1 MKVGMSLGIS
11 PREPISHTVEVV
23 QNAER
28 LGFDSAWIADVQLSM
43 KDCYIALA
51 LCAVNTSTIML
62 STGVTNPITRHPT
75 TLANGFTA
83 LNEVSNGRAIIGL
96 GTGWTGVYS
105 IGLKPAT
112 IAFLEESINNIN
124 TLCEGGEVAG
134 VDGKPYHLVTANGRI
149 PIYVA
154 ANQPRILAMCGRV
167 ADGVILMGGANVE
180 FTKWQMDHVRRGAEE
195 VGRDFNEIEL
205 HLWAA
210 IGMSD
215 DREQARDDVSHWV
228 ASQAETF
235 NKWKNLPE
243 FLHPFK
249 EDFDRAGGSYD
260 RHEHMS
266 SHATHKKVVSDEFT
280 DYVAIVGSA
289 DECLDRIQRLEKLGL
304 HGVTLAFRAGS
315 GGRQARMEALHEGII
330 RHVKQV

>member
-11 PREPISHTVEVV
+11 PREPISHTVQVV
-23 QNAER
+23 QDAER
-28 LGFDSAWIADVQLSM
+28 LGFDSVWIADVQMSM

-62 STGVTNPITRHPT
+62 STGVTNPVTRHPT

-105 IGLKPAT
+105 IGLKPAK
-112 IAFLEESINNIN
+112 IAYLEESINNIN
-124 TLCEGGEVAG
+124 TLCGGGEVAG
-134 VDGKPYHLVTANGRI
+134 VDGKPYRLVTATGKI

-180 FTKWQMDHVRRGAEE
+180 FTKWQMDHVRRGAQE
-195 VGRDFNEIEL
+195 VGRDVSEIKFD
-205 HLWAA
+205 LWTNIA
-210 IGMSD
+210 ISD
-215 DREQARDDVSHWV
+215 NRDQARDDVSHWV

-235 NKWKNLPE
+235 NKWKQLPE
-243 FLHPFK
+243 FLVPFK
-249 EDFDRAGGSYD
+249 EDFQRAGESYN
-260 RHEHMS
+260 RLEHMS
-266 SHATHKKVVSDEFT
+266 SHASHKQSVSPEFT
-280 DYVAIVGSA
+280 DYVALVGSA
-289 DECLDRIQRLEKLGL
+289 EECLERIHELEALGL
-304 HGVTLAFRAGS
+304 NGVTLAFRAGG
-315 GGRQARMEALHEGII
+315 GGRLARMEEISQGII
-330 RHVKQV
+330 KHLK

>member
-1 MKVGMSLGIS
+1 MKVGVSLGIS
-11 PREPISHTVEVV
+11 HREPISHTVEVV
-23 QNAER
+23 KSAEA

-43 KDCYIALA
+43 KDCYVALA
-51 LCAVNTSTIML
+51 LCAANTNTIKL
-62 STGVTNPITRHPT
+62 GTGVTNPVTRHFT
-75 TLANGFTA
+75 TIANGFTA

-96 GTGWTGVYS
+96 GSGWTGVYS

-112 IAFLEESINNIN
+112 INYLETSINNIN
-124 TLCEGGEVAG
+124 TLCDGGEVVG
-134 VDGKPYHLVTANGRI
+134 EDGNPYHLVTASGKV
-149 PIYVA
+149 PIFVA

-167 ADGVILMGGANVE
+167 ADGVILMGGANEE
-180 FTKWQMDHVRRGAEE
+180 FTQWQMDHVRRGAEE

>member
-11 PREPISHTVEVV
+11 PREPISHTVQVV
-23 QNAER
+23 QDAER
-28 LGFDSAWIADVQLSM
+28 LGFDSVWIADVQMSM

-62 STGVTNPITRHPT
+62 STGVTNPVTRHPT

-105 IGLKPAT
+105 IGLKPAK
-112 IAFLEESINNIN
+112 IAYLEESINNIN
-124 TLCEGGEVAG
+124 TLCGGGEVAG
-134 VDGKPYHLVTANGRI
+134 VDGKPYRLVTATGRI

-180 FTKWQMDHVRRGAEE
+180 FTKWQMDHVRRGAQE
-195 VGRDFNEIEL
+195 VGRDVSEIKFD
-205 HLWAA
+205 LWTNIA
-210 IGMSD
+210 ISD
-215 DREQARDDVSHWV
+215 DRDQARDDVSHWV

-235 NKWKNLPE
+235 NKWKQLPE
-243 FLHPFK
+243 FLVPFK
-249 EDFDRAGGSYD
+249 DDFQRAGESYN
-260 RHEHMS
+260 RLEHMS
-266 SHATHKKVVSDEFT
+266 SHASHKQSVSPEFT
-280 DYVAIVGSA
+280 DYVALVGSA
-289 DECLDRIQRLEKLGL
+289 EECLERIHELEALGL
-304 HGVTLAFRAGS
+304 NGVTLAFRAGA
-315 GGRQARMEALHEGII
+315 GGRLARMEEIGQGII
-330 RHVKQV
+330 RHLK

>member
-11 PREPISHTVEVV
+11 PREPISHTVQVV
-23 QNAER
+23 QDAER
-28 LGFDSAWIADVQLSM
+28 LGFDSVWIADVQMSM

-62 STGVTNPITRHPT
+62 STGVTNPVTRHPT

-105 IGLKPAT
+105 IGLKPAK
-112 IAFLEESINNIN
+112 IAYLEESINNIN
-124 TLCEGGEVAG
+124 TLCGGGEVAG
-134 VDGKPYHLVTANGRI
+134 VDGKPYRLVTATGRI

-180 FTKWQMDHVRRGAEE
+180 FTKWQMDHVRRGAQE
-195 VGRDFNEIEL
+195 VGRDVSEIKFD
-205 HLWAA
+205 LWTNIA
-210 IGMSD
+210 ISD
-215 DREQARDDVSHWV
+215 DRDQARDDVSHWV

-235 NKWKNLPE
+235 NKWKQLPE
-243 FLHPFK
+243 FLVPFK
-249 EDFDRAGGSYD
+249 DDFQRAGESYN
-260 RHEHMS
+260 RLEHMS
-266 SHATHKKVVSDEFT
+266 SHASHKQSVSPEFT
-280 DYVAIVGSA
+280 DYVALVGSA
-289 DECLDRIQRLEKLGL
+289 EECLERIHELEALGL
-304 HGVTLAFRAGS
+304 NGVTLAFRAGA
-315 GGRQARMEALHEGII
+315 GGRLARMEEIDQGII
-330 RHVKQV
+330 RHLK